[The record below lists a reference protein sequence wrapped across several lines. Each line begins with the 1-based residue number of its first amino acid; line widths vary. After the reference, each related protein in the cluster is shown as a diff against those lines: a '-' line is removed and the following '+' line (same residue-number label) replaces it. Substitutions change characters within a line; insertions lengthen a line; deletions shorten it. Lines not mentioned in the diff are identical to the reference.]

1 MYTYEAKLLK
11 VVDGDTVD
19 LRIDLGF
26 KVFTEQRFRLLGIN
40 APETHSKD
48 PSEKAMGKAAMD
60 YLKSLLAGE
69 GQLKVVTSLDKQ
81 EKYGR
86 FLAVITN
93 GSGEIVND
101 EMVKAGHAKPYD
113 GGKRE

>member
-1 MYTYEAKLLK
+1 MYTYEASLLK

-19 LRIDLGF
+19 LRSDLGF
-26 KVFTEQRFRLLGIN
+26 KVFTEQRFRLAGIN
-40 APETHSKD
+40 TPELHSKD
-48 PSEKAMGKAAMD
+48 AKEKTAAKAAMD
-60 YLKSLLAGE
+60 YLTGLL
-69 GQLKVVTSLDKQ
+69 GQLPLTVKTSLDKQ

-86 FLAVITN
+86 FLAQITN
-93 GSGEIVND
+93 GAGTAVNE